1 MTDSFEVASPSVVV
15 VGETVAGKSKDK
27 QLGGCVQL
35 VVTRKVDR
43 SWLTYGGME
52 ELGDA
57 GCRGGKYTVVADR
70 SGV

>member
-15 VGETVAGKSKDK
+15 AGEMVAGKSKGDK

-43 SWLTYGGME
+43 SWL
-52 ELGDA
+52 
-57 GCRGGKYTVVADR
+57 
-70 SGV
+70 S

>member
-1 MTDSFEVASPSVVV
+1 MTDSFEVASPSMVV
-15 VGETVAGKSKDK
+15 VGEMVAGKSKGDK

-52 ELGDA
+52 ELGEIEDLEV
-57 GCRGGKYTVVADR
+57 GSTP
-70 SGV
+70 